1 MLDQRRFALK
11 LHLTLLALACLTLAA
26 VPAMAQGTIYD
37 NGPINGEVDAFT
49 INFGFAVSDTFH
61 LANSAT
67 VGDLSFGAWL
77 EPGDTMTSVE
87 VAIGSSYFS
96 NNLFDGIVT
105 LTQSDC
111 FANGFGFSVCQE
123 SGNFNGPSLGAGN
136 YFLTLENATTNDG
149 DPTYW
154 DQNSGVGCTSPG
166 CPSQAEND
174 TGSIPSEAF
183 TLSGSSGTTTSTG
196 TTPEPG
202 SILLFASGFLG
213 VAGILR
219 RKLL

>member
-1 MLDQRRFALK
+1 MKLQIALF
-11 LHLTLLALACLTLAA
+11 ALACLTLAA
-26 VPAMAQGTIYD
+26 VPAMAQGTLYD

-67 VGDLSFGAWL
+67 VGDVSFGAWV
-77 EPGDTMTSVE
+77 EPGDTVTSVE

-96 NNLFDGIVT
+96 NNLFDGIVS
-105 LTQSDC
+105 LTQSNC
-111 FANGFGFSVCQE
+111 FANNFGFDVCQE
-123 SGNFNGPSLGAGN
+123 SGNFNGPNLAAGN
-136 YFLTLENATTNDG
+136 YFITLENATTVEG

-154 DQNSGVGCTSPG
+154 DQNSGAGCTSPG

-183 TLSGSSGTTTSTG
+183 TVSGSSSTTSTTG
-196 TTPEPG
+196 GATPEPSSIILFG
-202 SILLFASGFLG
+202 SGVVGFAA
-213 VAGILR
+213 VLR
-219 RKLL
+219 RKFL

>member
-1 MLDQRRFALK
+1 MKVQIA
-11 LHLTLLALACLTLAA
+11 LLALVCLTLAA

-49 INFGFAVSDTFH
+49 INFGFEVSDTFH

-67 VGDLSFGAWL
+67 VSDLSFGAWVF
-77 EPGDTMTSVE
+77 PGDTVTSVE

-96 NNLFDGIVT
+96 NNLFDGIVN
-105 LTQSDC
+105 LTQSNC

-123 SGNFNGPSLGAGN
+123 SGNFNGPNLSAGN

-154 DQNSGVGCTSPG
+154 DQNSGAGCQSPG

-183 TLSGSSGTTTSTG
+183 TLSGSSGTTSTTG
-196 TTPEPG
+196 STPEPG
-202 SILLFASGFLG
+202 SLILFGSGFVGLAA
-213 VAGILR
+213 VVR
-219 RKLL
+219 RKFF